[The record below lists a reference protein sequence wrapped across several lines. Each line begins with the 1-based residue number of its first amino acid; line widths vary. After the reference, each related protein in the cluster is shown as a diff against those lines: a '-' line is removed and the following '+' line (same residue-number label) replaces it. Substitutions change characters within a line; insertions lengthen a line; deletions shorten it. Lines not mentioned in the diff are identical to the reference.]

1 MEALIW
7 LGSGLV
13 AGWLAGRLM
22 KGRDYGLSG
31 NLILG
36 LFGSLVGGWL
46 FDVLG
51 INRATDLLR
60 HVLVALL
67 GAILLLA
74 VARRL
79 KPVARP
85 TKKAFG
91 HGGAVVEPAA

>member
-51 INRATDLLR
+51 INRPTDLSRTTDLNRQAPPLTPSTLR
-60 HVLVALL
+60 KRS
-67 GAILLLA
+67 I
-74 VARRL
+74 
-79 KPVARP
+79 P
-85 TKKAFG
+85 
-91 HGGAVVEPAA
+91 